1 MNQFGRGVNRED
13 KAGMGKHAERQF
25 SPLDPEPHKEQQEVP
40 MRFLTN
46 ANRQLAQSSPCA
58 SLHPRWITVCACVF
72 ALAATLGTTGELTTQ
87 TESPNRG
94 RPLISPTAN
103 PVPDAN
109 EQMKMQEQQNRNR
122 NFEAVNLERKRQI
135 SDDSLRLLKLV
146 IDLKT
151 EVDKTSKDTLSL
163 GIIRKADEIERLA
176 HGVKEK
182 MKLTMAAN

>member
-1 MNQFGRGVNRED
+1 
-13 KAGMGKHAERQF
+13 
-25 SPLDPEPHKEQQEVP
+25 

-46 ANRQLAQSSPCA
+46 ANRQHAQSSPRA

-72 ALAATLGTTGELTTQ
+72 ALAATLGTTGKLSTQ
-87 TESPNRG
+87 TPSPNRG

-109 EQMKMQEQQNRNR
+109 EQMKMQEQQNRNK

-135 SDDSLRLLKLV
+135 SDDSLRLLKLA

>member
-1 MNQFGRGVNRED
+1 M
-13 KAGMGKHAERQF
+13 
-25 SPLDPEPHKEQQEVP
+25 
-40 MRFLTN
+40 
-46 ANRQLAQSSPCA
+46 
-58 SLHPRWITVCACVF
+58 
-72 ALAATLGTTGELTTQ
+72 
-87 TESPNRG
+87 
-94 RPLISPTAN
+94 
-103 PVPDAN
+103 PDAN
-109 EQMKMQEQQNRNR
+109 EQMKMQEQQNRNK

-135 SDDSLRLLKLV
+135 SDDSLRLLKLA